1 MDKIYIINLLLF
13 IATNN
18 LLLKNNQFNNI
29 TIKKYRVND
38 IKYGNLFSL
47 ELLQICR
54 YRHTF
59 LFKSSGL

>member
-29 TIKKYRVND
+29 TIKKYT
-38 IKYGNLFSL
+38 
-47 ELLQICR
+47 E
-54 YRHTF
+54 
-59 LFKSSGL
+59 